1 MLVVDS
7 DGKVTKRAIDAITV
21 DVSDFMTN
29 GVDNRVLTATGT
41 DAMNAEANFTFDGD
55 NLTITSATSQKPVVE
70 IKSTTNTS
78 KGSTLQFT
86 SDKGGAG
93 ADGDFIGKID
103 FTSDNTAQEQTEFAR
118 ILTQVSEADDT
129 DEAGYMGLFVA
140 ASTGSLSGL
149 HAGLVLEGE
158 HATSGEVDVTIANGV
173 GSTTTVSGDLTVIG
187 DVVMMAN
194 LPTSDPS
201 NAGQLWNDSNTLKI
215 SAG

>member
-1 MLVVDS
+1 MKWIGQHIYDLVA
-7 DGKVTKRAIDAITV
+7 R
-21 DVSDFMTN
+21 FRN
-29 GVDNRVLTATGT
+29 GVYIEGDLTV
-41 DAMNAEANFTFDGD
+41 NGD
-55 NLTITSATSQKPVVE
+55 NITFESATNVKPVVE
-70 IKSTTNTS
+70 IKSTTNS
-78 KGSTLQFT
+78 GKGSTLQFT

-118 ILTQVSEADDT
+118 ILTKVSEADDT

-158 HATSGEVDVTIANGV
+158 HATHGEVDVTIANGV
-173 GSTTTVSGDLTVIG
+173 ASTTTVSGDLTVIG